1 MNNETKAKPLSIKPK
16 TGATPAATPPDLPL
30 ADPSFDPTAN
40 PVVAKVL
47 NAEVAGVTVPQE
59 DFDDPLIAPLN
70 ANGRALVQAGLGVV
84 PTKSGVAIYN
94 PAVVKPEEAAQYAN
108 DAKVDQL
115 FPNWRSVVQGA
126 PVTTQAPAGGKMPSM
141 GASTPPQAPQA
152 QRATATARSKAATSD
167 ALPNTK
173 KVVPAGGSLI
183 NSMIRDVV

>member
-1 MNNETKAKPLSIKPK
+1 MALNLKPK
-16 TGATPAATPPDLPL
+16 SQAAATPQ
-30 ADPSFDPTAN
+30 ADPLQDIPLEDPNFDPKTN

-59 DFDDPLIAPLN
+59 DFEDPLIAPLN

-115 FPNWRSVVQGA
+115 FPNWRSVIQGA
-126 PVTTQAPAGGKMPSM
+126 VGAMEPPAGGKIPSM
-141 GASTPPQAPQA
+141 GTSTPPQAPQA
-152 QRATATARSKAATSD
+152 QRVTATARNKAATAN

-173 KVVPAGGSLI
+173 KAVPAGGSLI
-183 NSMIRDVV
+183 NSLIRGVV